1 VLLEYFLDAIRDLD
15 IETTK
20 LSILNF
26 KNIVIYRNNCQD
38 TLLYLRKKVI
48 WAEVLLGLAV
58 KTNKENNNKNK
69 DKRTNSMANS
79 LLSSRYK
86 F

>member
-1 VLLEYFLDAIRDLD
+1 MLLEYFLDAIRDLD